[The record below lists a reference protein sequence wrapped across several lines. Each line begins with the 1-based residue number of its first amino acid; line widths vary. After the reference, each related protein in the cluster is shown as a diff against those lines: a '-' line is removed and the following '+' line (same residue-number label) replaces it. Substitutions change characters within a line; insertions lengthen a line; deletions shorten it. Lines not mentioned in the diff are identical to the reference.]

1 MIKDKVIN
9 WAKENKDEIICAL
22 FLTSATFCISR
33 ISFLYGKQNGYLT
46 AIGDMIGSVTSYSK
60 F

>member
-1 MIKDKVIN
+1 MSREKIKN
-9 WAKENKDEIICAL
+9 WAKENKDEILFAL
-22 FLTSATFCISR
+22 FITGTTFCVSR

-46 AIGDMIGSVTSYSK
+46 AIGDMIGSITSYSK

>member
-1 MIKDKVIN
+1 MIKNKIIN
-9 WAKENKDEIICAL
+9 WAKENKDEILFAF
-22 FLTSATFCISR
+22 FLTSTTFCISR
-33 ISFLYGKQNGYLT
+33 ISVLYGKQNGYLT